1 MFISAVPGSELA
13 VWTHVTPSSWAS
25 LPLHSLPIPL
35 GRPRAPSWAH
45 CAMQQLPACYFTQDS
60 IYIYTHT
67 NQYYSLGLPWW
78 LSGKIGACNAGD
90 MGLIPGSG
98 RFPGGGHSNPLWY
111 SCLENPMGRKNL
123 AVTAH
128 GVTKSRTRM
137 KWLSTHICYSLN
149 LSHSLLHF
157 THVHKSF
164 LFGANTSKVPRMS
177 LSA

>member
-45 CAMQQLPACYFTQDS
+45 CAMQQLPACYFTQDNIY

-128 GVTKSRTRM
+128 GVNKESDTNEVTEHPHM
-137 KWLSTHICYSLN
+137 LLSQFVTFSPSLHPCSQV
-149 LSHSLLHF
+149 LSLWGKHF
-157 THVHKSF
+157 
-164 LFGANTSKVPRMS
+164 
-177 LSA
+177 